1 MKAER
6 VLGPLE
12 KDCTLTW
19 TYKITGQTVA
29 VEGMEMEDR
38 RADLVGQSL
47 DLRTTRAVLFV
58 ERRGTGKEI
67 ALIGST
73 TNQRNQP
80 TLQRNRNS
88 L

>member
-12 KDCTLTW
+12 KDCTLTG
-19 TYKITGQTVA
+19 TYKIIGQTMA
-29 VEGMEMEDR
+29 VEGMEREDR

-47 DLRTTRAVLFV
+47 DLGTTRAVLFV

-73 TNQRNQP
+73 TNQRTQP
-80 TLQRNRNS
+80 TLQRNQNS